1 MLNPSVMVPEHEKMI
16 GSRFCDLMDLDRN
29 TPHRDVVDAHPPEVT
44 RPSQEKVK
52 DRILPA
58 RLSDWKLGKSP
69 AGPK

>member
-1 MLNPSVMVPEHEKMI
+1 MS
-16 GSRFCDLMDLDRN
+16 MDIDRN

-58 RLSDWKLGKSP
+58 RLSHWKLEKSP
-69 AGPK
+69 AGPKEYFEEYTVSRMPLKEKGG